1 MTNSSRKNI
10 SKDYGFNRTDVKII
24 GFGNKFRSDDGIG
37 IRVIKEL
44 EKLEFFKDIE
54 IIDGGTSGTD
64 LVFLAKNCE
73 KIIIIDAIDTG
84 KNTGDVINIK
94 IDDIEEFIRKDYR
107 SLSLHDLNLA
117 DVLKLIKALRI
128 KTRISI
134 IGIKPKS
141 IDFGDKLSPEIERKI
156 PKLISEIKKETGK

>member
-1 MTNSSRKNI
+1 MTNISHKNI
-10 SKDYGFNRTDVKII
+10 SEDLGRSRTDVKIV

-37 IRVIKEL
+37 IRIIKEL

-64 LVFLAKNCE
+64 LIFWIKNCE

-84 KNTGDVINIK
+84 KNTGDIININV
-94 IDDIEEFIRKDYR
+94 DDIEEFERKDYR

-117 DVLKLIKALRI
+117 DILKLIKALKI
-128 KTRISI
+128 NTRISI

-141 IDFGDKLSPEIERKI
+141 VDFGDKLSPEIERKI
-156 PKLISEIKKETGK
+156 PELISEIKKETGK

>member
-1 MTNSSRKNI
+1 M
-10 SKDYGFNRTDVKII
+10 
-24 GFGNKFRSDDGIG
+24 
-37 IRVIKEL
+37 
-44 EKLEFFKDIE
+44 EFFKDIE

-64 LVFLAKNCE
+64 LIFWIKNCE

-84 KNTGDVINIK
+84 QNTGDVINIK
-94 IDDIEEFIRKDYR
+94 VDDIEEFIKKDYK

-117 DVLKLIKALRI
+117 DVLKLIKALKI
-128 KTRISI
+128 NTRISI

-156 PKLISEIKKETGK
+156 PKIISEIKKETSR

>member
-1 MTNSSRKNI
+1 MISSGKKI
-10 SKDYGFNRTDVKII
+10 SKEKGYGWTNIRIV

-54 IIDGGTSGTD
+54 IIDGGTSGID
-64 LVFLAKNCE
+64 LVFWAKNCE
-73 KIIIIDAIDTG
+73 KIIIIDAVDTG
-84 KNTGDVINIK
+84 EKIGDVVNIK
-94 IDDIEEFIRKDYR
+94 VDDIEEFVRKDYR

-117 DVLKLIKALRI
+117 DVLKLIKALKI
-128 KTRISI
+128 NTSISI

-141 IDFGDKLSPEIERKI
+141 IDFGDKLSPEVERKI
-156 PKLISEIKKETGK
+156 PAIISQIKKETHK

>member
-1 MTNSSRKNI
+1 MNSSGKNI
-10 SKDYGFNRTDVKII
+10 SKDHGFGKTDIKIV

-44 EKLEFFKDIE
+44 QKLDIFKDIE

-64 LVFLAKNCE
+64 LIFWIKNCR
-73 KIIIIDAIDTG
+73 KIIIIDAVDTG
-84 KNTGDVINIK
+84 GKIGDVVNIK
-94 IDDIEEFIRKDYR
+94 VDDIEEFVKKDCR

-117 DVLKLIKALRI
+117 DILKLIKALGI
-128 KTRISI
+128 KTDISI

-141 IDFGDKLSPEIERKI
+141 IDFGDRLSPEIERKI
-156 PKLISEIKKETGK
+156 PAIISEIKKET

>member
-1 MTNSSRKNI
+1 MISPGKNI
-10 SKDYGFNRTDVKII
+10 SKDHDCGKTDIKIV

-64 LVFLAKNCE
+64 LIFWAKNCE
-73 KIIIIDAIDTG
+73 KIIIIDAVDTG
-84 KNTGDVINIK
+84 GKIGDVVNIK
-94 IDDIEEFIRKDYR
+94 VDDIEEFVRKDYR
-107 SLSLHDLNLA
+107 SLSLHDLNLV
-117 DVLKLIKALRI
+117 DVLKLIKALKI
-128 KTRISI
+128 NTSISI

-141 IDFGDKLSPEIERKI
+141 IDFGDKLSPEVERKI
-156 PKLISEIKKETGK
+156 PTIISQIKKETHK